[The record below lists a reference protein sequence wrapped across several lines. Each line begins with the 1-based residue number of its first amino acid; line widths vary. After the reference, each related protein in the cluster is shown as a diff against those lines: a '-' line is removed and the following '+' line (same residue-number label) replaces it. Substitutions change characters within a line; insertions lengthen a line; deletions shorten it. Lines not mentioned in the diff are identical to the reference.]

1 MSEFTIQGWD
11 KSVTVSFP
19 EQMTALGPEAF
30 ALAYDYQETLIDEN
44 EVETPNPED
53 KASFALNKIIEYV
66 IEVMRTA
73 GVEMARTEA
82 VDTARADMDD
92 KMAQITV
99 VIEEA

>member
-1 MSEFTIQGWD
+1 VSEFTIESWG

-19 EQMTALGPEAF
+19 DDMSVLGPEAF
-30 ALAYDYQETLIDEN
+30 ALTYDYQATLVDDE

-66 IEVMRTA
+66 VRVMRTA
-73 GVEMARTEA
+73 GVEMARDQA
-82 VDTARADMDD
+82 VDAARADMDD